1 MKQGLA
7 NLLSKKRVLVGIVSV
22 SALVVVS
29 MSVTFADVDL
39 KSKIKVW
46 ADQHTVAAIS
56 DLNLAIHSETETQK
70 MRLQQELQARLNEQA
85 AELDAFTAEQKRKHI
100 ASIQQYADDMLASKD
115 FSNSAE
121 EKQILQQLDQIVQ
134 SAQQAIDN
142 LSTSYT
148 PPASPSPTP
157 PVAKVE
163 EEAAVEPN
171 EAADAEEKLPESTVT
186 ESAYGTD

>member
-1 MKQGLA
+1 MKRGLA
-7 NLLSKKRVLVGIVSV
+7 SLLSKKRVLVGIVSV

-39 KSKIKVW
+39 KSKIKGW

-70 MRLQQELQARLNEQA
+70 TRLQQELQARLNEQA
-85 AELDAFTAEQKRKHI
+85 AELDTFTAEQKRKHI
-100 ASIQQYADDMLASKD
+100 ASIQQYADDLLASKD
-115 FSNSAE
+115 FSNRAE
-121 EKQILQQLDQIVQ
+121 EIQILQQLDQIVQ

-148 PPASPSPTP
+148 PPAVPSHHL
-157 PVAKVE
+157 PVVDVE
-163 EEAAVEPN
+163 KETAEPKEEAVDTEVR
-171 EAADAEEKLPESTVT
+171 LPESTVT
-186 ESAYGTD
+186 ESTYGTN